1 MVHAVEVIAV
11 TPLLLNLHITI
22 ALIFPAV
29 PVTVDAEPEQE
40 AIEGGNAELLCTATS
55 SPPPTI
61 TWFRIETG
69 GETQLERR
77 DSDDP
82 NFGNLSIPN
91 VDRSQAGQYRCEGRY
106 IFGAVSILIDLI
118 VLSKCYLCCCMS

>member
-1 MVHAVEVIAV
+1 MSVY
-11 TPLLLNLHITI
+11 
-22 ALIFPAV
+22 
-29 PVTVDAEPEQE
+29 AEPEQE
-40 AIEGGNAELLCTATS
+40 AIEGGNAELLCTVTS

-61 TWFRIETG
+61 TWFRTEENG
-69 GETQLERR
+69 GETELERR

-91 VDRSQAGQYRCEGRY
+91 VDRSDAGQYKCEGSY
-106 IFGAVSILIDLI
+106 ALGGEFVLIDLI